1 MSTWLSGW
9 PPALAVA
16 LGAAVG
22 ALLRWQ
28 AGLWFNPLWSGFP
41 LGTLLVNLLG
51 GLGIG
56 LAMAWL
62 GRHPDEGLRLLLVT
76 GLLGGFTT
84 FSAFSA
90 ESLALIEKGDLGGA
104 LFHTLVHV
112 IGALGCAAW
121 GARLMRSWLL

>member
-1 MSTWLSGW
+1 M
-9 PPALAVA
+9 
-16 LGAAVG
+16 G

-28 AGLWFNPLWSGFP
+28 VGSWVNPLWGGFP

-56 LAMAWL
+56 MALAWF
-62 GRHPDEGLRLLLVT
+62 GRHPDETLRLLLVT

-90 ESLALIEKGDLGGA
+90 ESLTLIERGDLGGA
-104 LFHTLVHV
+104 LLHTLAHV
-112 IGALGCAAW
+112 LGALACAAL
-121 GARLMRSWLL
+121 GVRLMRTCLF